1 MLKNVKCA
9 RCVKCGKEYE
19 ATANLTNCSCGGILD
34 IIYDYDYIKKNL
46 TKETLKSRP
55 NTMWRYRELLPV
67 EETTPDTPLRVG
79 WSPLY
84 EEPRLAK
91 QLGLKKLWVKD
102 DGQNPTASLK
112 DRASAM
118 AVAKAGE
125 AGAKIIACS
134 STGNAASS
142 LAGNAAAAG
151 LKTFIFVPERAPKGK
166 VAQLMTFGANVIS
179 VKGNY
184 EETFEL
190 SKKACSSTGN
200 AASSLAG
207 NAAAA
212 GLKTFI
218 FVPERAPKGKVAQ
231 LMTFGANVISVK
243 GNYEETFELSKKA
256 IDKWGWY
263 NRNAAINPYL
273 SEGKKTVSIEIAE
286 QLDWKMP
293 DYLAISVGDGCTIA
307 GVWKGLKDLYAIG
320 FIDKLPRL
328 ISAQA
333 EGCHPINRA
342 IAENK
347 PWEPMEE
354 NTLADSIAVGVP
366 RNADKALMAIRESNG
381 IVVNVTDEEIMA
393 AQKLLG
399 TTCGVFGEPAGVTGT
414 AAVKKLCEQGVL
426 GENDTVVSVVTGNG
440 LKDVAN
446 AIKFCGEPMS
456 LPNDLDLLVEEFDKR
471 GIKTEA

>member
-1 MLKNVKCA
+1 MKNVRYAK
-9 RCVKCGKEYE
+9 CVKCGKIYD
-19 ATANLTNCSCGGILD
+19 AVPNLTNCSCGGILD
-34 IIYDYDYIKKNL
+34 IVYDYDYIRQNL
-46 TKETLKSRP
+46 TKEKLKARP
-55 NTMWRYRELLPV
+55 YTMWRYRELLPV
-67 EETTPDTPLRVG
+67 EEDTPAPPLRVG

-84 EEPRLAK
+84 EADRLGK
-91 QLGLKKLWVKD
+91 LLGLKKLWIKD

-118 AVAKAGE
+118 AVAKARE
-125 AGAKIIACS
+125 AGAQIIACS

-179 VKGNY
+179 VQGNY

-190 SKKACSSTGN
+190 SKA
-200 AASSLAG
+200 
-207 NAAAA
+207 
-212 GLKTFI
+212 
-218 FVPERAPKGKVAQ
+218 
-231 LMTFGANVISVK
+231 
-243 GNYEETFELSKKA
+243 A

-273 SEGKKTVSIEIAE
+273 SEGKKTVSLEIAE
-286 QLDWKMP
+286 QLDWQMP
-293 DYLAISVGDGCTIA
+293 DYLAISVGDGCTIT

-320 FIDKLPRL
+320 FIDRLPRL

-342 IAENK
+342 IVTGED
-347 PWEPMEE
+347 WHPMEE

-381 IVVNVTDEEIMA
+381 IAVNVTDEEIMA

-414 AAVKKLCEQGVL
+414 AGLKKLCEQGVI

-456 LPNDLDLLVEEFDKR
+456 LPNDLNLLVAEFDKR
-471 GIKTEA
+471 GIEP